1 MSWPNLFFG
10 IDSLESIPG
19 LLKRLQFWAPG
30 VVTDNIDPSPY
41 FGIPPQHP
49 RLLRVKNYLEG
60 FQELFQHFDAR
71 CLSVADSGPTQQY
84 ELQ

>member
-1 MSWPNLFFG
+1 MRHV
-10 IDSLESIPG
+10 DSLRQKIGTICDVTLSYS
-19 LLKRLQFWAPG
+19 LLWG
-30 VVTDNIDPSPY
+30 VN
-41 FGIPPQHP
+41 
-49 RLLRVKNYLEG
+49 LRVKNYLEG